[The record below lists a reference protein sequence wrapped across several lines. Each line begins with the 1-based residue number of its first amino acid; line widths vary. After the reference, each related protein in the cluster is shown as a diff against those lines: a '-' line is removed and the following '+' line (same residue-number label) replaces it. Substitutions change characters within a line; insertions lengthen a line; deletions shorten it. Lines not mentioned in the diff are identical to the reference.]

1 MPLALTPAHAAVD
14 RDAGASAP
22 ASSPLPELPRLAPIT
37 RPEPDITAVRELDR
51 VLDQITSQDARSRES
66 ARASLDEPIPGIVDA
81 VRARVQDIRGSL
93 DRDAAPRVLAEARR
107 EARKALKAGKGDD
120 ARDSKKKGADAKDTK
135 DTKADKGAK
144 KGAAD
149 AKKGAGDARKD
160 TAGAKKDAGDAKKD
174 ARADQGA
181 KKGADDDKD
190 ETEGDWLD
198 FILAVP
204 RPRDSAWRDVVKLL
218 AMERMLV
225 AAGTTPAVRELIALH
240 AYFGELLRIDLQR
253 HIAKLRDKAVPALI
267 EARQHDA
274 KIVQRWANKQLDLL
288 GRAIPGEAIATND
301 TQILADVLRAYGRVR
316 DVDAMRAV
324 LSFCNSDRARVRDAA
339 REAISAI
346 GEPGI
351 WQLRDAYLNLTGE
364 KPPREWSWDR
374 VARELFATYDR
385 ARLAEVYKLMDE
397 GVAAAGASKL
407 AEATNA
413 FDKVLARA
421 PLFER
426 RKEMVGAYVERAKA
440 LAADKREDA
449 LAMLRKALRLDPAG
463 EQARKIEAEI
473 AYVEG
478 ALLIER
484 GTPDKFVLER
494 ALELDPA
501 HTGAKAALA
510 SLGDKVGERKDQTN
524 RHIAAGAVGLVAMLA
539 MFFIARRRSDPAPA
553 PGRTSAAAPRP
564 SASPELQPP
573 QRPSTAAPPGP
584 SAPPESAPGRAS
596 AAPPLSSAPPE
607 SAPGRA
613 SAVPPL
619 SSAPPEPAPPQRP
632 STASPPLPSAAPEPA
647 SPQRPS
653 TASPP
658 LPSAAPE
665 PASPQRPST
674 ASPPLPNAAPEPA
687 SPQRPS
693 TASPPLPSAAPEPAS
708 PQRPSTAA
716 PPEPPVDT
724 EPPHSA
730 APDASA
736 ALPIEQAEAK

>member
-135 DTKADKGAK
+135 ADKGAKKGAGDDK

-160 TAGAKKDAGDAKKD
+160 AAGARKDAGDARKD
-174 ARADQGA
+174 ARVDQGA

-198 FILAVP
+198 FVLAVP

-407 AEATNA
+407 AEATDA

-463 EQARKIEAEI
+463 EQARMIEAEI
-473 AYVEG
+473 AYLEG

-484 GTPDKFVLER
+484 GAPDKFVLER

-501 HTGAKAALA
+501 HAGAKAALA

-564 SASPELQPP
+564 SA
-573 QRPSTAAPPGP
+573 
-584 SAPPESAPGRAS
+584 PPEPALAPGRAS
-596 AAPPLSSAPPE
+596 AAPTLSSAPPGPASAPERASAAPTLSSAPPE
-607 SAPGRA
+607 PATERASAAPTLSSAPPEPATGRA

-619 SSAPPEPAPPQRP
+619 PNAAPEPAPPQRP
-632 STASPPLPSAAPEPA
+632 STASPA
-647 SPQRPS
+647 
-653 TASPP
+653 
-658 LPSAAPE
+658 
-665 PASPQRPST
+665 
-674 ASPPLPNAAPEPA
+674 LPNAAPEPA
-687 SPQRPS
+687 P
-693 TASPPLPSAAPEPAS
+693 

-716 PPEPPVDT
+716 SPEPPVDT